1 MKLIKNLFVIKFI
14 IIFSIFFL
22 DRISKIYIL
31 DFFDKNQIQE
41 IAIFSFLN
49 FYLIWNEGIAFG
61 LLNFDSQKI
70 YNIITIIIILISLIV
85 LFYAL
90 KLKNY
95 SGYFFVLIFGG
106 AIGNLYDRIKFQAV
120 PDFIDIH
127 VGNYHWFIF
136 NVADIF
142 ISIGIICLIFD
153 ELLFNKNNNEK
164 ENLRIIYF

>member
-1 MKLIKNLFVIKFI
+1 M

-22 DRISKIYIL
+22 DRISKIYIF
-31 DFFDKNQIQE
+31 DIFDKNQIQE

-70 YNIITIIIILISLIV
+70 YNIITIIIILISLII

-95 SGYFFVLIFGG
+95 SGYFFLLIFGG
-106 AIGNLYDRIKFQAV
+106 ALGNLYDRIKFQAV

-142 ISIGIICLIFD
+142 ITLGVVCLIFD
-153 ELLFNKNNNEK
+153 ELFLNKKSK
-164 ENLRIIYF
+164 ES

>member
-1 MKLIKNLFVIKFI
+1 MSTIKNKYIIKILI
-14 IIFSIFFL
+14 ILIIFFL

-70 YNIITIIIILISLIV
+70 YNIITITIILISLIV

-106 AIGNLYDRIKFQAV
+106 AVGNLYDRIKFQAV

-153 ELLFNKNNNEK
+153 ELLFNKDDNEK
-164 ENLRIIYF
+164 I

>member
-127 VGNYHWFIF
+127 IGNYHWFIF

-153 ELLFNKNNNEK
+153 ELLFNKDDNEK
-164 ENLRIIYF
+164 I

>member
-70 YNIITIIIILISLIV
+70 YNIITITIILISLIV

-127 VGNYHWFIF
+127 IGNYHWFIF

-153 ELLFNKNNNEK
+153 ELLFNKDDNEK
-164 ENLRIIYF
+164 I

>member
-70 YNIITIIIILISLIV
+70 YNIITITIILISLIV

-90 KLKNY
+90 KLKNT
-95 SGYFFVLIFGG
+95 L
-106 AIGNLYDRIKFQAV
+106 
-120 PDFIDIH
+120 
-127 VGNYHWFIF
+127 
-136 NVADIF
+136 DIF
-142 ISIGIICLIFD
+142 LYSFLV
-153 ELLFNKNNNEK
+153 EQ
-164 ENLRIIYF
+164 

>member
-70 YNIITIIIILISLIV
+70 YNIITITIILISLIV

-120 PDFIDIH
+120 PDFIDVH

-153 ELLFNKNNNEK
+153 ELLFNKDDNEK
-164 ENLRIIYF
+164 V

>member
-1 MKLIKNLFVIKFI
+1 MSIIKNKYIIKILI
-14 IIFSIFFL
+14 ILIIFFL

-31 DFFDKNQIQE
+31 NLFEKNQIEE

-49 FYLIWNEGIAFG
+49 FYLILNEGIAFG

-70 YNIITIIIILISLIV
+70 YNFITIIIILISLIV

-95 SGYFFVLIFGG
+95 SGYFFSLIFGG

-153 ELLFNKNNNEK
+153 ELLFNKDDNEK
-164 ENLRIIYF
+164 V

>member
-70 YNIITIIIILISLIV
+70 YNIITITIILISLIV

-106 AIGNLYDRIKFQAV
+106 AVGNLYDRIKFQAV

-142 ISIGIICLIFD
+142 ITLGVVWI
-153 ELLFNKNNNEK
+153 
-164 ENLRIIYF
+164 